1 MNRTRLFG
9 AAALVVA
16 LVVGAISFNGTG
28 PVQAAGPT
36 GPTII
41 ATGPYLVPVGSP
53 INIAISDAANP
64 VGPVSPYTGYNIG
77 LVYLDAALSLN
88 APGSVTAAA
97 PCWVDN
103 SAAIFA
109 PSSVSPSPTTCNSN
123 FGGLL
128 SGGRLGVV
136 AGAVTLS
143 PAAASTA
150 FGAIGTAKFNAT
162 NVGVTGFHMVTQ
174 TDIPNA
180 VVFGTYGMFTLDTA
194 LISFQ
199 DNAYA
204 CGSVPT
210 SGPPFGT
217 GACGPILSGP
227 PPSPVVPG
235 STAADDVVVIQAP
248 APVLSMSK
256 TASAPSVVAGG
267 QSFSYTLTVSN
278 AATPAVTATGV
289 SVSDTLPAS
298 IPIANVTL
306 PAGCTNVGQ
315 VVTCTPSGGTLA
327 PGASA
332 TWVLNVSATDPN
344 AGNTIAH
351 NCATATDNMGLTSPN
366 STPATSCADVSII
379 PPAVAWSKSPAST
392 NDFLTTGTGA
402 FTFDEIMTNQGDPN
416 GLGGFAFDLH
426 YDPTIFS
433 NPTVDTSPAAALFTA
448 AGRTLSC
455 SMSILGNGIDHIA
468 CASTGPFGVGPS
480 WIGPK
485 VMAHV
490 TMTPLEIVT
499 EQVRPNKEN
508 GIVTAVKDTN
518 TVVSNTCG
526 QPLNDGTIQPLPGQP
541 ECQGNPLQGVGPGGT
556 LNDSMTV
563 ATIRRLEGDVTK
575 DCSVDIADMQLEA
588 SKYGTSVGSLLY
600 NVFYDVNSP
609 LQHGDGEIDILDVQ
623 FVYGRMGSTCT
634 TPIPAQPAA
643 SLP

>member
-28 PVQAAGPT
+28 PVQAATPIGPT
-36 GPTII
+36 MV
-41 ATGPYLVPVGSP
+41 ATGPYLVPVGST

-64 VGPVSPYTGYNIG
+64 AGPISPYSGYNVG
-77 LVYLDAALSLN
+77 LVYLDAALSGN
-88 APGSVTAAA
+88 AAGSVTALSWTDASGPLWAPSAASAA
-97 PCWVDN
+97 P
-103 SAAIFA
+103 
-109 PSSVSPSPTTCNSN
+109 TTLNSN

-128 SGGRLGVV
+128 PAPQLGVV
-136 AGAVTLS
+136 AGTISLPS
-143 PAAASTA
+143 
-150 FGAIGTAKFNAT
+150 IGTTALGALGSAAFTAA
-162 NVGVTGFHMVTQ
+162 NVGVTGFHMVTP

-180 VVFGTYGMFTLDTA
+180 TIFGTYGTFTVDFTLNA
-194 LISFQ
+194 AQ
-199 DNAYA
+199 ANAYA
-204 CGSVPT
+204 CGSTPT
-210 SGPPFGT
+210 SGPPTGT
-217 GACGPILSGP
+217 GACGPL
-227 PPSPVVPG
+227 PVTG

-248 APVLSMSK
+248 APVLSITK
-256 TASAPSVVAGG
+256 TASAASVVAGG
-267 QSFSYTLTVSN
+267 QPVTYTITVSN
-278 AATPAVTATGV
+278 GTTPPVTATNV
-289 SVSDTLPAS
+289 TVSDTIPAS
-298 IPIANVTL
+298 IPIANLVGSL
-306 PAGCTNVGQ
+306 PAGCTNAAQ
-315 VVTCTPSGGTLA
+315 VVTCTVASLA
-327 PGASA
+327 PGASS
-332 TWVLNVSATDPN
+332 TFVLTFSATDPN

-351 NCATATDNMGLTSPN
+351 NCATATDNQGLVSPN
-366 STPATSCADVSII
+366 STPVTSCADVAII
-379 PPAVAWSKSPAST
+379 PPAVAWSKSPASS
-392 NDFLTTGTGA
+392 NNFLTTGTGA
-402 FTFDEIMTNQGDPN
+402 FTFDEILTNQGDPH

-426 YDPTIFS
+426 YDPTIFA
-433 NPTVDTSPAAALFTA
+433 NPTVDTSPAAAIFTA

-468 CASTGPFGVGPS
+468 CASTGPFGVCPTWVGPQ
-480 WIGPK
+480 